1 MYLVRRAAADSAAP
15 DFSLAEGPARAFR
28 CKG

>member
-1 MYLVRRAAADSAAP
+1 MYLVRRTAADSAAP